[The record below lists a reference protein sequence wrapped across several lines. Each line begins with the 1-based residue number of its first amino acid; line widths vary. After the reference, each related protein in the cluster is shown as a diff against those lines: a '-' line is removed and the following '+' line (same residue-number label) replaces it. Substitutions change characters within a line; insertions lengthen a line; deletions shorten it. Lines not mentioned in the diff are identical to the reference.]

1 MEPKRLL
8 AKLRRD
14 LLTLTHCDKI
24 DGRKVLIIDGYNM
37 IHRCRFQWGGGMAA
51 GEYQIVYNF
60 FRTLR
65 ALIEEFSPDLVYFPL
80 DGRPTKRL
88 EMYEE
93 YKGNRRIE
101 TEDPDEIA
109 YWESFRMQKKIIIE
123 SLKNDYPIITV
134 YHTDHECDDIVLY
147 LIEEYHLNDETV
159 IASSDTDFIQILN
172 NYSDKVKL
180 YNPVARVYRD
190 NTEYDYVAWKAMVGD
205 RSDNIPGVRGIGKK
219 TATKILVTDGE
230 LDRMLEDPLFKKSF
244 KESYNLIKLLDL
256 TSDEE
261 ELVFT
266 KAKLNCNNIKDD
278 FSSMGFKSMIDEKYL
293 NNYFNTFQNLS

>member
-1 MEPKRLL
+1 
-8 AKLRRD
+8 
-14 LLTLTHCDKI
+14 
-24 DGRKVLIIDGYNM
+24 
-37 IHRCRFQWGGGMAA
+37 
-51 GEYQIVYNF
+51 
-60 FRTLR
+60 
-65 ALIEEFSPDLVYFPL
+65 
-80 DGRPTKRL
+80 
-88 EMYEE
+88 
-93 YKGNRRIE
+93 
-101 TEDPDEIA
+101 
-109 YWESFRMQKKIIIE
+109 MQKKIIIE

-230 LDRMLEDPLFKKSF
+230 LDRRLEDPLFKKSF